1 MRFRSRETT
10 ALAHADYSCGRC
22 NIFKAPRVLLILL
35 SLQVVDK
42 DSAIIDGSHK
52 IGFETDHRNMQ
63 RFSSQGDEDY
73 RKILVWIRRWMEHAK
88 EEAHSKCP

>member
-10 ALAHADYSCGRC
+10 TLAHASYTCGRC
-22 NIFKAPRVLLILL
+22 DLLKAPRTLLILFNP
-35 SLQVVDK
+35 QVVDK

-63 RFSSQGDEDY
+63 RFSNQGDEDF
-73 RKILVWIRRWMEHAK
+73 RNILVWIRRWMEQAK
-88 EEAHSKCP
+88 EEAHGE